1 MEDLFTII
9 DNAAQAA
16 ADHTPEADLAQLQAT
31 LQTLIDSRE
40 PFTSMAIWTEHPDI
54 RSRIETRALGSL
66 FLKASKA
73 GLITKLGIVPSTDRI
88 SHGRDTALW
97 IAT

>member
-1 MEDLFTII
+1 MDDLFTIVN
-9 DNAAQAA
+9 NAAQAA
-16 ADHTPEADLAQLQAT
+16 ADHTPEADLAQLQGT

-54 RSRIETRALGSL
+54 RSRIEARALGSL

-73 GLITKLGIVPSTDRI
+73 GLIKKLGIVPSSDRI
-88 SHGRDTALW
+88 SHGRDTARW
-97 IAT
+97 VAT